1 MDATELMLRA
11 VKLARRGLGQTA
23 PNPCVG
29 ALLVADGQVMA
40 EGWHARYGG
49 PHAEVAVIAEAQ
61 AKGVDPAACDLFVT
75 LEPCNHHGKTPPCT
89 EAVLAAGIRRV
100 FIGMRDPNPDVTGG
114 GADYL
119 RDRGVAVELG
129 VAEEACRDLI
139 ADFLTW
145 KTTTRTYN
153 FLKMAMTIDGKIAG
167 RDGLRS
173 AVSSEAS
180 LARVQ
185 ELRCRV
191 DAVVIGGSTFRADD
205 PRLTCRQDVG
215 GKDPYAVVVTGRLPE
230 RDAAYHLLTHRASRT
245 IFWTSREAEGSAR
258 GQALLES
265 GIRVWGLPEKAGH
278 LDLAAGFSRLRRE
291 LTAYHTLC
299 EGGGRLAMSLVEQ
312 GLADELWLFVA
323 PKIVGDEAARHVFAG
338 GPERS
343 IAESL
348 RFRVA
353 GFEQSGADVLMIY
366 RPWER
371 S

>member
-75 LEPCNHHGKTPPCT
+75 LEPCNHQGKTPPCT

-100 FIGMRDPNPDVTGG
+100 FIGTRDPNPDVTGG
-114 GADYL
+114 GADFL

-153 FLKMAMTIDGKIAG
+153 FLKMAMTIDGKT
-167 RDGLRS
+167 RR
-173 AVSSEAS
+173 
-180 LARVQ
+180 
-185 ELRCRV
+185 
-191 DAVVIGGSTFRADD
+191 
-205 PRLTCRQDVG
+205 PRRPPV
-215 GKDPYAVVVTGRLPE
+215 
-230 RDAAYHLLTHRASRT
+230 
-245 IFWTSREAEGSAR
+245 R
-258 GQALLES
+258 GQ
-265 GIRVWGLPEKAGH
+265 
-278 LDLAAGFSRLRRE
+278 LR
-291 LTAYHTLC
+291 
-299 EGGGRLAMSLVEQ
+299 
-312 GLADELWLFVA
+312 GLAGPGAGAALAGWTRWSS
-323 PKIVGDEAARHVFAG
+323 AARPS
-338 GPERS
+338 GPTTR
-343 IAESL
+343 A
-348 RFRVA
+348 
-353 GFEQSGADVLMIY
+353 
-366 RPWER
+366 
-371 S
+371 